1 MSLFDLVVIGG
12 GIIGS
17 MAAYL
22 ARQKNPKWRILLV
35 DRSLVGDGATKYSA
49 GLDIP
54 YGFNETQKEYSR
66 LSTAIY
72 RELVKDI
79 PELPM
84 HELPLFGIVSRTRVE
99 SVIAGFTTENV
110 RVATT
115 SEAMQLY
122 ESYPDLAIS
131 DDQVLLTGCVGT
143 YGFPAIAT
151 SLIVNRLQQR
161 KQIECWEGVE
171 IRSVDTTA
179 DGLRL
184 TTNDGRAIAAH
195 RVIAATGPW
204 LLGEPTSACAAA
216 AGVRIKKVAALHI
229 DRSPSVRDPLLMFL
243 DEDAFLLP
251 VGERRQW
258 IFSFTSQEWDCTP
271 EISRLRVTD
280 EDRQL
285 ALSVLNRYCPSF
297 VSDCHGGRVF
307 CDAYTRERVPLVALV
322 SGATNLVVAGAGC
335 GSGYRLAPAVAL
347 KALEHFA

>member
-1 MSLFDLVVIGG
+1 MSPFDLVVIGG

-22 ARQKNPKWRILLV
+22 ARQKNPHWKILLV

-72 RELVKDI
+72 RQLSKDI
-79 PELPM
+79 PELPI
-84 HELPLFGIVSRTRVE
+84 HELPLFGIVARTRAEAV
-99 SVIAGFTTENV
+99 SAGFTTGNI
-110 RVATT
+110 RIATT
-115 SEAMQLY
+115 SEALQLY

-131 DDQVLLTGCVGT
+131 DDQVLLTGCVAT
-143 YGFPAIAT
+143 YGFPAITT
-151 SLIVNRLQQR
+151 SLIVNRLRQR
-161 KQIECWEGVE
+161 QHVECWEGVE
-171 IRSVDTTA
+171 IRSVDMLA

-184 TTNDGRAIAAH
+184 TTADGRTLAAR

-204 LLGEPTSACAAA
+204 LPDELTRASAVE

-229 DRSPSVRDPLLMFL
+229 DRSPSLRDPLLMFF

-251 VGERRQW
+251 VGQRRQW
-258 IFSFTSQEWDCTP
+258 IFSFTSREWDCPP
-271 EISRLRVTD
+271 EVSRLRVSN

-285 ALSVLNRYCPSF
+285 ALSILNRYCPSF

-307 CDAYTRERVPLVALV
+307 CDAYTPERVPLVAEV
-322 SGATNLVVAGAGC
+322 PGATDFVVAGAGC

>member
-1 MSLFDLVVIGG
+1 MSPFDLVVIGG

-17 MAAYL
+17 MTAYL

-35 DRSLVGDGATKYSA
+35 DRSLVSDGATKYSA

-66 LSTAIY
+66 LSTAFY
-72 RELVKDI
+72 RQLKKDI
-79 PELPM
+79 PELPF
-84 HELPLFGIVSRTRVE
+84 HELPLFGVVAKSRVE
-99 SVIAGFTTENV
+99 ALCAGFTTENV
-110 RVATT
+110 RVATS
-115 SEAMQLY
+115 SEAIQLY

-131 DDQVLLTGCVGT
+131 EDQVLLTGCAAT
-143 YGFPAIAT
+143 YGFPAITT
-151 SLIVNRLQQR
+151 SLIVNHLQQR
-161 KQIECWEGVE
+161 QHVECWEGVE
-171 IRSVDTTA
+171 IRSVDTSADGLQLTTA
-179 DGLRL
+179 DGR
-184 TTNDGRAIAAH
+184 TFAAR
-195 RVIAATGPW
+195 RVIASTGPW
-204 LLGEPTSACAAA
+204 LLAELTRASAAQ

-229 DRSPSVRDPLLMFL
+229 DRSPSTRDPLLMFF

-251 VGERRQW
+251 VGQRRQW
-258 IFSFTSQEWDCTP
+258 IFSFTSQEWDCPP
-271 EISRLRVTD
+271 EVSRLRVSN

-307 CDAYTRERVPLVALV
+307 CDAYTPERVPLVTQV
-322 SGATNLVVAGAGC
+322 SGAANFVVAGAGC